1 MIQSFPTY
9 HPGEE
14 KIAKEQEK
22 KEDELDDAEDR
33 FLLGLPSKDEE
44 DAMLTKY
51 EKMRSAEA
59 TAPVGKITVSL

>member
-22 KEDELDDAEDR
+22 KEDELDDATDNV
-33 FLLGLPSKDEE
+33 FTSVGLG
-44 DAMLTKY
+44 
-51 EKMRSAEA
+51 
-59 TAPVGKITVSL
+59 VGSGQSFVHADFPP